1 MLDFISIS
9 TRQRNKVVTEIY
21 PKFIIKKS
29 SDLMIR
35 GRDFYAIW
43 VEERG
48 LWSTDEQDAIQLID
62 RELKSYYEENKDKIE
77 GVVKVLYLWDSE
89 SKMIDNWHRYC
100 QQQMRDNFHMLD
112 EKLIFSNAETNK
124 KDYASKR
131 LSYPLEQGDCPAY
144 DKLMSTL
151 YSEEERHKI
160 EWAIGSIVSGDS
172 VKLQKFM
179 VLYGAAGTGKSTV
192 LNIIQQLFEGYYSVF
207 DAKALGSSNNSFA
220 LEAFKSN
227 PLVAIQHDGDLSKI
241 EDNTRLN
248 SLVSHELMTINEKFK
263 STYASRFK
271 CFLFMGTNKPVKI
284 TDGKSGLIR
293 RLIDVSPS
301 GNKLDAKEYKKTTK
315 QISFE
320 LGAIA
325 SHCKEVY
332 LSDPGRYDNYIPTT
346 MLGASNDFYN
356 FVIDSYHVFKK
367 EDGTTLKAAWEMYK
381 TYCDEAKVS
390 YPFSQRNFKEELKN
404 YFWEFNDRFNFE
416 DGSRVRSYYS
426 GFRTDKF
433 EDNSDKKKS
442 KLSDQKLIE
451 FEYTK
456 SIFDEIYADCPA
468 QYANSKGTPSK
479 KWDDVT
485 TKLSDLDTT
494 KLHYVLL
501 PDDHIFMD
509 FDIKDEKGNKSY
521 ESNVKEASKWPP
533 TYSELSKSGA
543 GVHLH
548 YIYRGD
554 PSALDNVY
562 DKDIEIKTCFGK
574 RAVRRQLTKCNNL
587 PIATISSGLP
597 LKGEKM
603 INSEVVRSEKGL
615 RTTIKKC
622 LKKEVHSGTKPNV
635 DYIYKLLEDYYESG
649 SKYDVSDLK
658 NDIFAFAANS
668 TNQADYCIKL
678 ANKMHFKSD
687 EPSLPKSDEE
697 APLIFY
703 DVEVFSNLFIVC
715 WKVAGEGKPVVKMI
729 NPTSTDIEEL
739 IKHRLVGF
747 NCRRYDNHILYAR
760 LMGYNNQELYNLSQK
775 IISGDKNSF
784 FGEAYNISYT
794 DIYDF
799 SSKKQSLKK
808 FEIDLGIHHQ
818 ELGLPWDQP
827 VPEEMWNKVAEY
839 CVNDVL
845 ATEAVFNDRKADFT
859 AREILADVAKM
870 TVNDT
875 TNSLTTRII
884 FGNNKKPQD
893 QFNYRNMGDTSLIS
907 GRFTIT
913 DNNVLFDHFGDE
925 YTVFDDQGRPIFP
938 GYKFE
943 NGKSTYRGEEVGE
956 GGYVYSEPG
965 MYGNIALLDIASMH
979 PSSIVAERL
988 FGEYTDRFSD
998 ILNARIAIKHKDFDK
1013 AKKMLNGALA
1023 KYLDDEGAAADL
1035 AQALKIAINSVYGL
1049 TAANFENPFRDNRNK
1064 DNIVA
1069 KRGALFM
1076 INLKYEVQKRGF
1088 VVCHCKTDSIK
1099 IADATPEIIKFVT
1112 EYGEQYG
1119 YNFEHEAT
1127 YDRMCLVNDAVYI
1140 AKYATLERCYELYGK
1155 DYTEKTKD
1163 TLKDNKKHPGDWTAT
1178 GTQFAVP
1185 YIFKKLFSKE
1195 PIEFFDMCETK
1206 SVSKGD
1212 IYLDRNENL
1221 GDDEH
1226 NYQFVGRVGQF
1237 CPIKHGRNGGI
1248 LYRKADNKYYAVTG
1262 TKGYRW
1268 LESEMVKE
1276 LGKEGDI
1283 DLSYYDKL
1291 VDAAVES
1298 ISKYGDFEW
1307 FVSDD
1312 PYVGPDYD
1320 ANGRPVYYPEDDVPW
1335 RTD

>member
-1 MLDFISIS
+1 
-9 TRQRNKVVTEIY
+9 
-21 PKFIIKKS
+21 
-29 SDLMIR
+29 
-35 GRDFYAIW
+35 
-43 VEERG
+43 
-48 LWSTDEQDAIQLID
+48 
-62 RELKSYYEENKDKIE
+62 
-77 GVVKVLYLWDSE
+77 
-89 SKMIDNWHRYC
+89 
-100 QQQMRDNFHMLD
+100 
-112 EKLIFSNAETNK
+112 
-124 KDYASKR
+124 
-131 LSYPLEQGDCPAY
+131 
-144 DKLMSTL
+144 
-151 YSEEERHKI
+151 
-160 EWAIGSIVSGDS
+160 
-172 VKLQKFM
+172 
-179 VLYGAAGTGKSTV
+179 
-192 LNIIQQLFEGYYSVF
+192 
-207 DAKALGSSNNSFA
+207 
-220 LEAFKSN
+220 
-227 PLVAIQHDGDLSKI
+227 
-241 EDNTRLN
+241 
-248 SLVSHELMTINEKFK
+248 
-263 STYASRFK
+263 
-271 CFLFMGTNKPVKI
+271 
-284 TDGKSGLIR
+284 
-293 RLIDVSPS
+293 
-301 GNKLDAKEYKKTTK
+301 
-315 QISFE
+315 
-320 LGAIA
+320 
-325 SHCKEVY
+325 
-332 LSDPGRYDNYIPTT
+332 
-346 MLGASNDFYN
+346 
-356 FVIDSYHVFKK
+356 
-367 EDGTTLKAAWEMYK
+367 
-381 TYCDEAKVS
+381 
-390 YPFSQRNFKEELKN
+390 
-404 YFWEFNDRFNFE
+404 
-416 DGSRVRSYYS
+416 
-426 GFRTDKF
+426 
-433 EDNSDKKKS
+433 
-442 KLSDQKLIE
+442 
-451 FEYTK
+451 
-456 SIFDEIYADCPA
+456 
-468 QYANSKGTPSK
+468 
-479 KWDDVT
+479 
-485 TKLSDLDTT
+485 
-494 KLHYVLL
+494 
-501 PDDHIFMD
+501 
-509 FDIKDEKGNKSY
+509 
-521 ESNVKEASKWPP
+521 
-533 TYSELSKSGA
+533 
-543 GVHLH
+543 
-548 YIYRGD
+548 
-554 PSALDNVY
+554 
-562 DKDIEIKTCFGK
+562 
-574 RAVRRQLTKCNNL
+574 
-587 PIATISSGLP
+587 
-597 LKGEKM
+597 M

-622 LKKEVHSGTKPNV
+622 LNKEVHSGTKPNV

-658 NDIFAFAANS
+658 NDIFAFAVNS

-687 EPSLPKSDEE
+687 EPSLPKSNEE

-827 VPEEMWNKVAEY
+827 VPEDMWNKVAEY
-839 CVNDVL
+839 CVNDVI

-1185 YIFKKLFSKE
+1185 YVFKKLFSKE

-1226 NYQFVGRVGQF
+1226 SYQFVGRVGQF
-1237 CPIKHGRNGGI
+1237 CPIKPGRNGGI
-1248 LYRKADNKYYAVTG
+1248 LYRKADDKYYAVTG